1 MDDRR
6 SRLGAAKFE
15 QLQLMKFAWCDQI
28 TDLAAWNF
36 RLAEEINLEEYTDFL
51 SEEQYS
57 HNMDQVADE
66 YIIL

>member
-1 MDDRR
+1 
-6 SRLGAAKFE
+6 
-15 QLQLMKFAWCDQI
+15 MKFAWCDQI

-36 RLAEEINLEEYTDFL
+36 RLAKEINLEEYTDFM

-57 HNMDQVADE
+57 HDMDQVANE